1 MTQNFNYD
9 WDLVL
14 RDYALDRHL
23 DGEKNYNA
31 CQDIIQE
38 AGDGFFRITGNAT
51 CRYSRNMAILQMK
64 ELPWEYLFQ
73 CMKISDKDFLIK
85 LPTHL
90 HDNKFR
96 ANSDGEVYVY
106 AWYDPELNAIQVFNF
121 ILLFHKNR
129 QKHHSKCPCHKRNRY
144 NKYYRFLM
152 PSQNLSLIIR

>member
-9 WDLVL
+9 WALVL

-51 CRYSRNMAILQMK
+51 CRYSRNMAILQLK

-73 CMKISDKDFLIK
+73 CMKISGSG
-85 LPTHL
+85 
-90 HDNKFR
+90 
-96 ANSDGEVYVY
+96 AEV
-106 AWYDPELNAIQVFNF
+106 
-121 ILLFHKNR
+121 R
-129 QKHHSKCPCHKRNRY
+129 G
-144 NKYYRFLM
+144 
-152 PSQNLSLIIR
+152 